1 MGRLDCTH
9 YVKGDIVVRRS
20 EDLYAVMIKLLWI
33 SVAAILFASSAT
45 YGRSLDVEE
54 LEHLME
60 FRDAMEVMMKRD
72 VVHIMKC
79 YKKAVVTTRHVID
92 LNKLAINKADAFL
105 AVKKPSK
112 ANMKEWATHMHL
124 YYKSLKEK
132 LLKNPAL
139 TGCNQYYKKHLPIA
153 TQKKMTADMFKMWEH
168 TRAMKLETLTCPALA
183 HKVTNGLKAL
193 NEKYFPFA
201 ERFVNHLPS
210 RKAMDEWVIRFG
222 PYWNMLHWKHPAI
235 E

>member
-1 MGRLDCTH
+1 MC
-9 YVKGDIVVRRS
+9 
-20 EDLYAVMIKLLWI
+20 AVMMKLFLFT
-33 SVAAILFASSAT
+33 VILFTSSAT
-45 YGRSLDVEE
+45 FGRSLGIED
-54 LEHLME
+54 LEQLKE
-60 FRDAMEVMMKRD
+60 FKDALETMMKRN
-72 VVHIMKC
+72 
-79 YKKAVVTTRHVID
+79 AVQDKRCLESAVITTRHLID
-92 LNKLAINKADAFL
+92 LNKLAINKADEFI
-105 AVKKPSK
+105 AVKNPSE
-112 ANMKEWATHMHL
+112 AIMKEWATHMHL

-235 E
+235 EACIKKYL